1 VEFTD
6 EFKLRGNLNS
16 DGILVRSETRFTPLE
31 RAVETDLYY
40 EFSNQRSARL
50 ERLFIRV
57 AKGSGNYKYIG
68 DVNGNGVVD
77 ENDFELTTYDGDY
90 IVVYIPSDQL
100 YPVADIKASVRLKLQ
115 PARLIPAASISGC
128 KVILTGARNN
138 RSVALAIQESS

>member
-1 VEFTD
+1 MNSNFA
-6 EFKLRGNLNS
+6 GNLNS
-16 DGILVRSETRFTPLE
+16 DGVLVRSETRYTPLQ

-50 ERLFIRV
+50 ERIFIRV

-68 DVNGNGVVD
+68 DVNGNGIVD

-100 YPVADIKASVRLKLQ
+100 YPVADIKASVRLKS
-115 PARLIPAASISGC
+115 AAGTFDSGRLHMAHKSS
-128 KVILTGARNN
+128 TGNFH
-138 RSVALAIQESS
+138 